1 VTERTPLAATQAYFG
16 PRAAGW
22 ETRFPDDLPAYESA
36 VAALDLRRGERVV
49 DVGCGTGRA
58 LVPMRAVV
66 GAGGVVIGVD
76 ATPEM
81 LREAVRCRRDRV
93 ALLVMADVMSL
104 PLPDGGMD
112 AVLAAGLMPHLV
124 DPIGGLA
131 ELARMTRAG
140 GRLVIFH
147 PIGRA
152 ALAARHGGVPS
163 DDDAVAPARLRGL
176 LEATGWLLDA
186 IEDSQERYLA
196 RAVRGR

>member
-1 VTERTPLAATQAYFG
+1 
-16 PRAAGW
+16 
-22 ETRFPDDLPAYESA
+22 
-36 VAALDLRRGERVV
+36 
-49 DVGCGTGRA
+49 
-58 LVPMRAVV
+58 MRAVV

-104 PLPDGGMD
+104 PLPDGRMD

-176 LEATGWLLDA
+176 LEATGWSLDA
-186 IEDSQERYLA
+186 IEDSEERYLA

>member
-1 VTERTPLAATQAYFG
+1 VTDLTPLAATRAYFG

-36 VAALDLRRGERVV
+36 VAALDLRPGERVV

-58 LVPMRAVV
+58 LVPMRAAV

-81 LREAVRCRRDRV
+81 LREAVRCRRDRG
-93 ALLVMADVMSL
+93 ALLVMADVMNL

-112 AVLAAGLMPHLV
+112 AVLAAGLMPHLI

-176 LEATGWLLDA
+176 LEATGWSLDG
-186 IEDSQERYLA
+186 IEDSEERYLA